1 MRADMSAA
9 PRDWGIASELEDV
22 SGEVAIVGIGE
33 SRHSR
38 ASGRTT
44 VEIACAA
51 VEAALADAG
60 LEPGEVDGLLFSG
73 GLPEQLDA
81 AAFHA
86 HFGTKHEIWECPRGG
101 GMNLAATAPLEA
113 ARALREGRAT
123 TLVNVFAVAW
133 ATQRGSMTGGPGQF
147 HAQERTKRSLEVPFG
162 WFPQPVYFA
171 TIARRHMHEYGT
183 TPEALGEIAVACR
196 AHAGRHP
203 GAVMHGRP
211 LTLEQYLARPMLCDP
226 LRTEDCCLIS
236 DGGAAFVM
244 TSRERAAD
252 RPHPLVTAA
261 GVGEARAGTGTY
273 WAQQPDFTA
282 TPQVFS
288 APPAFAMAG
297 IAPADVDVLTLY
309 DPFTIAALM
318 QIEDMGFCA
327 KGEGDAFVRGG
338 ALRVDGGSLP
348 YNPHGGML
356 SHAYVLGIAHV
367 VEVVRQLRGEAWAQ
381 VQGARVGVYGGYTGH
396 MASTL
401 VLVRE

>member
-1 MRADMSAA
+1 MGRAPEA
-9 PRDWGIASELEDV
+9 WGVANPLEDV
-22 SGEVAIVGIGE
+22 SGEVAIVGVGE
-33 SRHSR
+33 SEHTR
-38 ASGRTT
+38 ASGRSTT
-44 VEIACAA
+44 AIAAAA

-60 LEPGEVDGLLFSG
+60 LGPGDVDGLLFSG

-81 AAFHA
+81 AAFHS
-86 HFGTKHEIWECPRGG
+86 HFGTSHEIWECPRGG

-113 ARALREGRAT
+113 ARALRDGRASV
-123 TLVNVFAVAW
+123 LVNVFAVAW
-133 ATQRGSMTGGPGQF
+133 ATQRGAMIGGPGQF
-147 HAQERTKRSLEVPFG
+147 HAQERYKRNLEVPFG

-183 TPEALGEIAVACR
+183 SPEALGEIAVACR
-196 AHAGRHP
+196 VHANRHP
-203 GAVMHGRP
+203 GAVMHGRE

-244 TSRERAAD
+244 TSRERARD
-252 RPHPLVTAA
+252 RPHPLVTAM
-261 GVGEARAGTGTY
+261 GMGEARARTGPY

-288 APPAFAMAG
+288 APPAFEMAG
-297 IAPADVDVLTLY
+297 IAPPDVDVLTLY
-309 DPFTIAALM
+309 DPFTIVALM
-318 QIEDMGFCA
+318 QIEDMGFCE
-327 KGEGDAFVRGG
+327 KGEADAFIRAGN
-338 ALRVDGGSLP
+338 LRVDGGCLP

-367 VEVVRQLRGEAWAQ
+367 VEVVRQLRGEAHAQ
-381 VQGARVGVYGGYTGH
+381 VSDARIGVYGGYTGQ

-401 VLVRE
+401 VLARE